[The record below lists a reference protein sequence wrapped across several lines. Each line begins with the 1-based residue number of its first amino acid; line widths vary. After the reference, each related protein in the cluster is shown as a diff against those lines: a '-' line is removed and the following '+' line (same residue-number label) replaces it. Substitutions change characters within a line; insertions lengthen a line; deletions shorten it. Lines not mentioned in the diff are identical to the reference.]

1 MHQFF
6 SSIRLWLKATAYEI
20 KREVQERVE
29 IFLIPP
35 CIIRNYSSLFSWVY
49 NTYENTKR
57 STHTVVCCPSN
68 LEDSTLF
75 LRSPQDI

>member
-1 MHQFF
+1 MQVADTVRILNVMHQFF

-35 CIIRNYSSLFSWVY
+35 CIIRNYSSLFSWG
-49 NTYENTKR
+49 
-57 STHTVVCCPSN
+57 
-68 LEDSTLF
+68 
-75 LRSPQDI
+75 I